1 MLVAVVLGLTLAQL
15 WTPAIS
21 FNLDTENAVVYQGDR
36 DSLFGFS
43 VAAHRDQQTGWWVEF
58 SPSPSI
64 NINININAISLL
76 RWP

>member
-1 MLVAVVLGLTLAQL
+1 MMVAVVLGLTLAQL

-43 VAAHRDQQTGWWVEF
+43 VAAHRDQQTGW
-58 SPSPSI
+58 
-64 NINININAISLL
+64 
-76 RWP
+76 